1 MASVVVLSLG
11 SALTGFSP
19 HGLAP
24 LPSAPV
30 HAAPLIGTA
39 PVPLAYVP
47 ATPSATRAASGIVMQ
62 EEDDETLE
70 AVKIASGFFGVSIVA
85 YSAMTQLAGL
95 DEVLAGN
102 LVLVGL
108 CIYGAYLLFFDG
120 GVTQAALESQAILQ
134 LAVEEAEICAQA
146 PQLALEGVAA
156 QAVAAEP
163 SGPSAA
169 LSEQG
174 VLRVNGAVSEAV
186 AAKALAYVNDEL
198 TKARTAAQD
207 NLAEESRRFGDVLAR
222 TKRFDLKLDLDPPVQ
237 EALAE
242 ALVPLTPLVAAKL
255 GEDAELFELSALIS
269 DPGAPR
275 QPIHP
280 DTPSKDENGAVI
292 LTTFIALQDTRKD
305 MGPTGFCIG
314 TNTPEAHVEFNDP
327 ADGGRAKANL
337 LRTRQYAEGVM
348 SSGDMCVMD
357 SQLVHGGGANDS
369 DMRRVMLYVSYRK
382 RGARTAPGSLLY
394 ELKNK
399 YTLADA
405 DEMLSAAA

>member
-19 HGLAP
+19 HGHAP

-30 HAAPLIGTA
+30 RAASLIGTA

-146 PQLALEGVAA
+146 PQAA
-156 QAVAAEP
+156 VKPFDA
-163 SGPSAA
+163 SA
-169 LSEQG
+169 
-174 VLRVNGAVSEAV
+174 
-186 AAKALAYVNDEL
+186 
-198 TKARTAAQD
+198 TAA
-207 NLAEESRRFGDVLAR
+207 
-222 TKRFDLKLDLDPPVQ
+222 DP
-237 EALAE
+237 
-242 ALVPLTPLVAAKL
+242 
-255 GEDAELFELSALIS
+255 
-269 DPGAPR
+269 
-275 QPIHP
+275 
-280 DTPSKDENGAVI
+280 
-292 LTTFIALQDTRKD
+292 
-305 MGPTGFCIG
+305 
-314 TNTPEAHVEFNDP
+314 
-327 ADGGRAKANL
+327 
-337 LRTRQYAEGVM
+337 
-348 SSGDMCVMD
+348 
-357 SQLVHGGGANDS
+357 
-369 DMRRVMLYVSYRK
+369 
-382 RGARTAPGSLLY
+382 
-394 ELKNK
+394 
-399 YTLADA
+399 
-405 DEMLSAAA
+405 